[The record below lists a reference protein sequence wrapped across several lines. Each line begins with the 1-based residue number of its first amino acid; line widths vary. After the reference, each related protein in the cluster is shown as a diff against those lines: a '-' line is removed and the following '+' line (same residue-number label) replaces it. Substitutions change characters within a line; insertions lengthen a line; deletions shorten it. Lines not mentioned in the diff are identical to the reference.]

1 MDFQSLETR
10 IPKNHIN
17 ILIVDDDTS
26 VRNIVSELLS
36 DEGYACHLAASAV
49 EALNML
55 KIIPYDLLISDVK
68 MPNHDG
74 LWLLDQVVRLQFD
87 CAIIMMT
94 GFAHLETAIYALQ
107 KGAADYITKPIRS
120 QKLYESIDKALEE
133 RRKRKQTEIYQKIL
147 ETAVAEKTQELSLAY
162 KKISQ
167 SYNKTLEAL
176 ITALDAREN
185 ETGNHSQRVARYT
198 VLIADHLGL
207 TKDVIENISRGAL
220 LHDIGKIGVSD
231 NILLKPGP
239 LTSAEWIDMK
249 RHPEIGFRILED
261 IDFLRPA
268 ADIVLAHQERFDGHG
283 YPNKLK
289 GLEIPLGARVFSIAD
304 TYDAITCDRPY
315 RKGRSAEI
323 AYEEILRCS
332 GSQFDP
338 DIVKVFLT
346 IPEEKFTQI
355 K

>member
-1 MDFQSLETR
+1 MDFQSLEAR

-17 ILIVDDDTS
+17 ILIVDDDMS
-26 VRNIVSELLS
+26 VRNIVSELLA

-74 LWLLDQVVRLQFD
+74 LWLLDQVMRLQFD

-120 QKLYESIDKALEE
+120 QKLYESIEKALEE
-133 RRKRKQTEIYQKIL
+133 RRKRKQSEIYKKIL

-185 ETGNHSQRVARYT
+185 ET
-198 VLIADHLGL
+198 
-207 TKDVIENISRGAL
+207 
-220 LHDIGKIGVSD
+220 
-231 NILLKPGP
+231 
-239 LTSAEWIDMK
+239 
-249 RHPEIGFRILED
+249 
-261 IDFLRPA
+261 
-268 ADIVLAHQERFDGHG
+268 
-283 YPNKLK
+283 
-289 GLEIPLGARVFSIAD
+289 
-304 TYDAITCDRPY
+304 
-315 RKGRSAEI
+315 
-323 AYEEILRCS
+323 
-332 GSQFDP
+332 
-338 DIVKVFLT
+338 
-346 IPEEKFTQI
+346 
-355 K
+355 